1 MSNVVAL
8 KAKEKAASAM
18 DRLLALVKEDLNG
31 TNQLIIER
39 MHSHVPLIPE
49 LAGYLVNAG
58 GKRLRPVLTLASAR
72 LCGFT
77 GQRHMGLAACV
88 EFIHTAT
95 LLHDDVVDESAMRR
109 GKASANEVWGN
120 QASVLVGDFLFSRAF
135 ELMVT
140 DGSLEVLRILSA
152 ASATI
157 AEGEVHQLSV
167 ISDLGINEQDYLQVI
182 AAKTAALFAAACEVG
197 AVVAEQPAAHQAALR
212 SYGMNLGIAFQLVDD
227 ALDYS
232 AQQAELGKE
241 IGDDFREGKV
251 TLPLLLAYRR
261 GDADE
266 RAFWERVIARGEQE
280 DGDLEQAMQIM
291 ARHDTLAA
299 TLERAQ
305 HYVNMAKDDLALF
318 PDGDLRQAMIDVA
331 DFCVQRGH

>member
-8 KAKEKAASAM
+8 KAKEQAASAM
-18 DRLLALVKEDLNG
+18 DRLLTLVKDDLAQ
-31 TNQLIIER
+31 TNQLIFER
-39 MHSHVPLIPE
+39 MQSHVPLIPE

-58 GKRLRPVLTLASAR
+58 GKRLRPVLTLAAAR
-72 LCGFT
+72 LCGYD
-77 GQRHMGLAACV
+77 GARHMGLAACV

-95 LLHDDVVDESAMRR
+95 LLHDDVVDESSMRR
-109 GKASANEVWGN
+109 GEASANEVWGN
-120 QASVLVGDFLFSRAF
+120 QASVLVGDFLFSRSF
-135 ELMVT
+135 ELMVS

-167 ISDLGINEQDYLQVI
+167 ISDLGVNEQDYLQVI

-227 ALDYS
+227 ALDY
-232 AQQAELGKE
+232 AAKQAELGKT

-261 GDADE
+261 GDEQE
-266 RAFWERVIARGEQE
+266 RAFWERVIARGEQS
-280 DGDLEQAMQIM
+280 DGDLEQAMEIM
-291 ARHDTLAA
+291 QRHGTLEA

-318 PDGDLRQAMIDVA
+318 PDCDLRQAMVDVA